1 MGWRVTKIFEHY
13 TFRQETFKREFVTMN
28 QNARKT
34 AKTKVQK
41 DFYKLLNN
49 SNFGLDY
56 QQNTNNCKIELLYDG
71 AEEVRYIK
79 NYSNIFQTTNW
90 KSFSL
95 RMLSAPR

>member
-1 MGWRVTKIFEHY
+1 
-13 TFRQETFKREFVTMN
+13 MN

-79 NYSNIFQTTNW
+79 NYSNIFSDYKLKEFFTEDALHTQVEKEIDEKINQ
-90 KSFSL
+90 FDVDDEF
-95 RMLSAPR
+95 